1 MSEQLH
7 DQQSLRECPVRQPPR
22 NKLIGKL
29 DERLPNLAK
38 VDVDDAH
45 LRANADNARLK
56 GADMV
61 ARAAIGANL
70 FVKVT
75 NRSEE
80 NLFGDELG
88 STPVQAPINAAL
100 VVRARIDDYPCRHSV
115 AAFIRQRLGSA
126 FISGR
131 STAGIAGRSAIAE
144 VYLPRSI
151 RRCGAA
157 GFDRQDHTGDQQDA
171 FTIAA

>member
-88 STPVQAPINAAL
+88 STPVQ
-100 VVRARIDDYPCRHSV
+100 
-115 AAFIRQRLGSA
+115 RQ
-126 FISGR
+126 
-131 STAGIAGRSAIAE
+131 STP
-144 VYLPRSI
+144 LW
-151 RRCGAA
+151 
-157 GFDRQDHTGDQQDA
+157 
-171 FTIAA
+171 

>member
-1 MSEQLH
+1 MTNS
-7 DQQSLRECPVRQPPR
+7 PNGNAGRQPPR

-88 STPVQAPINAAL
+88 STPVQVPINATL

-115 AAFIRQRLGSA
+115 AAFIRQRLGSRVH
-126 FISGR
+126 FWPLDGWDSR
-131 STAGIAGRSAIAE
+131 AIGH
-144 VYLPRSI
+144 
-151 RRCGAA
+151 RRGLSGAA
-157 GFDRQDHTGDQQDA
+157 EPRVLTARTTQGTNRTLSPSPPDCRVPTGR
-171 FTIAA
+171 

>member
-1 MSEQLH
+1 M
-7 DQQSLRECPVRQPPR
+7 RQPPR

-45 LRANADNARLK
+45 LRANADNAQLK

-61 ARAAIGANL
+61 ARAAIEANL

-88 STPVQAPINAAL
+88 STPAHLQTPAVGKKSPLSDQMTWY
-100 VVRARIDDYPCRHSV
+100 RWS
-115 AAFIRQRLGSA
+115 S
-126 FISGR
+126 
-131 STAGIAGRSAIAE
+131 E
-144 VYLPRSI
+144 V
-151 RRCGAA
+151 
-157 GFDRQDHTGDQQDA
+157 
-171 FTIAA
+171 